1 MTAKQIMRIHTAN
14 GVEDIDA
21 DRLLVQNDEYVLFR
35 GEDEVRRVPIADIL
49 TRDRDLRPGKST
61 AGSRRSTAAAERVWV
76 GPGRSRNH

>member
-35 GEDEVRRVPIADIL
+35 GEDEIRRVPIADIL
-49 TRDRDLRPGKST
+49 SETDPETGEERGGIET
-61 AGSRRSTAAAERVWV
+61 IYSRS
-76 GPGRSRNH
+76 